1 MTTFTYSHSDE
12 DLLNQPIGY
21 WSSAAGAAV
30 VTHIRTALAELGLTQ
45 PQWWILN
52 QLLDA
57 PPEGRD
63 GAEVVAVLRGYLET
77 GESALR
83 HGIGALRDRGLLT
96 EDAAGR
102 LALTAEGRAL
112 RDRVAERQRSILA
125 QIREGVTDEEYVRT
139 LKVLQ
144 RMIHNVGGSAWH
156 H

>member
-1 MTTFTYSHSDE
+1 MTTFTYSHSDA

-30 VTHIRTALAELGLTQ
+30 VNHIRTALAELGLTQ

-63 GAEVVAVLRGYLET
+63 RDEVVAVLRGYLET

-83 HGIGALRDRGLLT
+83 HNIGALHDRGLVT

-102 LALTAEGRAL
+102 IALTEAGREL
-112 RDRVAERQRSILA
+112 RDGVAARQRDILA
-125 QIREGVTDEEYVRT
+125 EIREGVTDEDYVHT

-144 RMIHNVGGSAWH
+144 RMIHNVGASAWH

>member
-1 MTTFTYSHSDE
+1 MTTFTYSHTDA

-21 WSSAAGAAV
+21 WSSAAATAV

-45 PQWWILN
+45 PQWWVLN
-52 QLLDA
+52 QLVDA

-63 GAEVVAVLRGYLET
+63 GDEVVAVLRGYLET
-77 GESALR
+77 GDSSLR
-83 HGIGALRDRGLLT
+83 HNIGALHDRRLLT

-102 LALTAEGRAL
+102 LALTGAGRAL
-112 RDRVAERQRSILA
+112 RDRVAERQQSIVA
-125 QIREGVTDEEYVRT
+125 EIREGVTDEEYVST